1 MEENENI
8 EDSSK
13 GWINW
18 WEFAPV
24 GDTFICETMPDVTKK
39 ETESGIIFETQE
51 SVILDRPF
59 KGVVI
64 SVGPEAKYKI
74 GEYLYWSPQSG
85 MDLAMMKPE
94 KDGQKFILL
103 HTDAIMGRRVKDTR
117 E

>member
-1 MEENENI
+1 MEEI

-24 GDTFICETMPDVTKK
+24 ADTFICETMPDVTKK

-51 SVILDRPF
+51 SAIIDRPF
-59 KGVVI
+59 KGIVI
-64 SVGPEAKYKI
+64 AVGPEAPLLKGKSLC
-74 GEYLYWSPQSG
+74 GGS
-85 MDLAMMKPE
+85 
-94 KDGQKFILL
+94 QKLL
-103 HTDAIMGRRVKDTR
+103 GGL